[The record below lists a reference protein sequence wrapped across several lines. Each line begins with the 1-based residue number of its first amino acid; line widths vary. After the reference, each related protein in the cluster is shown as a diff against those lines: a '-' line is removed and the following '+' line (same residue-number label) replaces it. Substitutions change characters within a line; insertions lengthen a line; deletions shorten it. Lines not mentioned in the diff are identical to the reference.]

1 MRSGIS
7 NSELKAELIKLWQ
20 VRDDRYSDERTEQT
34 VKIDNEKDKYELYR
48 RIKSKYVDEKHL
60 TPKSSNRGDFYV

>member
-1 MRSGIS
+1 MNGQ
-7 NSELKAELIKLWQ
+7 NKQL
-20 VRDDRYSDERTEQT
+20 
-34 VKIDNEKDKYELYR
+34 KIDNEKDKYELYR